1 MYLKARPAVCFHRA
15 GITSH
20 SNILYP
26 PSPPLFL
33 SVSSFS
39 VRSEM
44 FFPLLC
50 FHLDWS
56 VEHFVSLLS
65 NHFKNARTQAHR
77 HTHTHTHTYTYTYT
91 HTHTYALLVPQF
103 AVVHERESLFW
114 YSQIVFPQCQPLS
127 HAPQLIEFTSGQS
140 CRHLGHTSLFF
151 PASFFFFP
159 SPVLF
164 ICWIFRTNN

>member
-77 HTHTHTHTYTYTYT
+77 HTHTRT
-91 HTHTYALLVPQF
+91 HTHT
-103 AVVHERESLFW
+103 HIHTHTHTLFW
-114 YSQIVFPQCQPLS
+114 CPNLLLYMRERVSFDTPK
-127 HAPQLIEFTSGQS
+127 
-140 CRHLGHTSLFF
+140 LFF
-151 PASFFFFP
+151 LNASHFLMLLSWLSLQVGRAAVIWDTLLFFSLPPFFFFP